1 MNRAAGLGRGSTSPS
16 LIAHPLSTGS
26 ETLQH
31 QHSSS
36 SSSPQ
41 SVVEPCFDYS
51 KAAQLSMAA
60 NSHATPPP
68 NPLIIDMPQLLLE
81 CGLAARYRTAFPPTL
96 SLEEL
101 HNLTEADLRIKFGV
115 KSADDLSPLTEGR
128 GGVRWGVHVSMWVGV
143 RLGVFGAVV
152 AGDSSG
158 GIERAVAASSRAES
172 AHAVP
177 QRSVSSNFSLVHAD
191 TSAKAM
197 KGAVNFSN

>member
-101 HNLTEADLRIKFGV
+101 HNLTKADLRIKFGV
-115 KSADDLSPLTEGR
+115 KSVDDCRRLLEAVEAFDEASMFRCGSECGSACSVPLSPEIRRVGLSEPPQHHPEPSLLTLYHSA
-128 GGVRWGVHVSMWVGV
+128 RWVQ
-143 RLGVFGAVV
+143 
-152 AGDSSG
+152 
-158 GIERAVAASSRAES
+158 I
-172 AHAVP
+172 
-177 QRSVSSNFSLVHAD
+177 SVWYMLIHLPMPWRCSQF
-191 TSAKAM
+191 
-197 KGAVNFSN
+197 F